1 MFAKSQLKDAKSELK
16 AAERHIKPG
25 TYAVDSNGK
34 VIMTYVDGNG
44 NDVAN
49 EKAVIEGIAK
59 KTTCRI
65 LQTTA
70 RSLLRTLSTWNTVI
84 TRPFPLVRM
93 QRERRSSRLT

>member
-25 TYAVDSNGK
+25 TYTVDSNGK
-34 VIMTYVDGNG
+34 VTMTYVDGNG
-44 NDVAN
+44 HDVAN

-65 LQTTA
+65 LQ
-70 RSLLRTLSTWNTVI
+70 RQEDL
-84 TRPFPLVRM
+84 
-93 QRERRSSRLT
+93 QGRRRFVGYESEG

>member
-65 LQTTA
+65 LK
-70 RSLLRTLSTWNTVI
+70 TVI